1 MPKSLI
7 SIMEELRKRINTQD
21 TKTKVSLGEIE
32 TLKSN
37 VAVVMPAGGRGTRIR
52 TATQNERIHK
62 VMISIDGRESM
73 IERCVRV
80 YSEYGIDKF
89 VILTGF
95 MADVVEAHLGDGS
108 RWGIDIKYSR
118 DPDGKKVGNAGA
130 ILNALNNGTM
140 DDTLVSIVHNPDDIL
155 LTTRQSYIE
164 LLLEGHIKA
173 QKNGCIA
180 SLAIVPQTDYPYS
193 GLVIQKGF
201 VQSIKKYPYITV
213 PTHTGITVFD
223 PQVYDYFRKLV
234 NIDIESSFEDVVC
247 APLAEAGRL
256 FAIEL
261 PAESW
266 IPVNDLKGLEKA
278 AAILSRE

>member
-1 MPKSLI
+1 
-7 SIMEELRKRINTQD
+7 MEELRKRINTQD
-21 TKTKVSLGEIE
+21 TETKVSLGDIE
-32 TLKSN
+32 SLKSN

-52 TATQNERIHK
+52 TATQNESIHK
-62 VMISIDGRESM
+62 VMISINGRESM

-95 MADVVEAHLGDGS
+95 MADIVEEHLGDGS
-108 RWGIDIKYSR
+108 RWGVDIQYSR

-130 ILNALNNGTM
+130 ILNALNRGTM
-140 DDTLVSIVHNPDDIL
+140 DDSIVSIIHNPDDIIVPS
-155 LTTRQSYIE
+155 RQSYVE

-193 GLVIQKGF
+193 GMVIEKGF
-201 VQSIKKYPYITV
+201 VQSIKKYPYIAV

-223 PQVYDYFRKLV
+223 PEVYDYFRKLV
-234 NIDIESSFEDVVC
+234 NIEIESSFEDVVC
-247 APLAEAGRL
+247 PLLAEESRL

-261 PAESW
+261 PPESW